1 MDDVLIYKAQT
12 IERCIKRVQEE
23 YIGFEDEINTN
34 FTKQDAII
42 LNIERACQACIDMGN
57 HFVKTHK
64 LGIPQ
69 SSKDVFQILFSNKII
84 ENELNKTLKN
94 NNITVGKF
102 KTGDTPVDRL
112 LGKEMILLLWAIEDS
127 DPTLI
132 PTAIRNWLGF
142 SREER
147 WWLFTMT
154 NATTGHADD
163 KRGWRKAIRYAI
175 TENPIDDLKTNQ
187 MRIFDL

>member
-1 MDDVLIYKAQT
+1 MATIQGLGFGYIPEETKHHYLVRISRSKTQKVSIYERFHWDDD
-12 IERCIKRVQEE
+12 EPQES
-23 YIGFEDEINTN
+23 EINYEN
-34 FTKQDAII
+34 TKVIIDRYKWDLVKDAI
-42 LNIERACQACIDMGN
+42 Q
-57 HFVKTHK
+57 
-64 LGIPQ
+64 
-69 SSKDVFQILFSNKII
+69 
-84 ENELNKTLKN
+84 NELNKTLKN
-94 NNITVGKF
+94 NNITVGRF
-102 KTGDTPVDRL
+102 KAGDTPIDRL

-127 DPTLI
+127 DPSLI

-175 TENPIDDLKTNQ
+175 TENPIDDKKTNQ
-187 MRIFDL
+187 LNIFDL

>member
-1 MDDVLIYKAQT
+1 MAKIQGFGFGYIPEEAKHHFLVRISRSKEQKVLVY
-12 IERCIKRVQEE
+12 ERFQWD
-23 YIGFEDEINTN
+23 EDEPQKSEVDYENV
-34 FTKQDAII
+34 KVVLDRHKWDLVKDA
-42 LNIERACQACIDMGN
+42 
-57 HFVKTHK
+57 
-64 LGIPQ
+64 
-69 SSKDVFQILFSNKII
+69 I

-102 KTGDTPVDRL
+102 KAGDIPVDRL

-127 DPTLI
+127 DPSLI
-132 PTAIRNWLGF
+132 STAIRNWLGF

-175 TENPIDDLKTNQ
+175 TENPVDDNKTNQ
-187 MRIFDL
+187 FRIIDL